1 MDMNHAVALAIR
13 RRMIVTEDTYRSL
26 SQKARIPE
34 RSLARILKPERD
46 INVNRLRQIAEALKT
61 TPEDLIADAS
71 RLL

>member
-1 MDMNHAVALAIR
+1 MDMNHGVALAIR
-13 RRMIVTEDTYRSL
+13 RRMLVTGDTYRSL

-34 RSLARILKPERD
+34 RSLARMLKLERD

-61 TPEDLIADAS
+61 TPEDLISDAS